1 MEIAICYRYKIIFTS
16 LKKAQFDCEINRRNI
31 QLSIQFY
38 RVVRKMGITNQIH
51 FRNLRGD
58 IFGGLTAAI
67 VSLPLALAFG
77 VASGAGAVA
86 GLYGAVCVGFF
97 AALFGG
103 TPTLISEPT
112 GPMTV
117 VITTIIASLTAS
129 NPENGL
135 AMAFTVVMLA
145 GIFQILF
152 GIFKLGKYITL
163 MPYSVISGFMS
174 GIGVILIIL
183 QIAPFVGQPNPKGGV
198 LGMVQNLPQLLSN
211 INPAEATLGIL
222 TLAIIFLM
230 PAKIKRIVPPQL
242 VALIVGTI
250 VSLTVFG
257 NADIRRI
264 GEIPVGLPTIQ
275 MPTFTGGQV
284 TVMLVD
290 GVMLGI
296 LGCIDTLLTAVI
308 ADSLTRTEHKS
319 DKELIGQGIGN
330 LISGLCGGLPGAGAT
345 MGTVVNIQTGA
356 KTAVSGLTRAI
367 ILLVVVLGAARL
379 TQPIPMAVLAGIALK
394 VGIDIL
400 DWSFLK
406 RSHKVSLKGSI
417 IMYGVLFLTVFVDL
431 IVAVGIGVFIANIL
445 TIERLSEMQ
454 GEEVKTI
461 TDADDAIVL
470 NAEEKRLFDLAKGRV
485 LLFYLSGPM
494 IFGVSK
500 AIAREHSAMAD
511 SDVVIMDLSDVP
523 MLGVT
528 ASLALEN
535 AIKDAV
541 DGGRQVMIVG
551 AAGKVKKRLEKF
563 GIFKIVPQHHL
574 FTERAD
580 ALKQALAI
588 INPAYANIATSRDYS
603 QDDEPSYDYPIQPK
617 NA

>member
-1 MEIAICYRYKIIFTS
+1 M
-16 LKKAQFDCEINRRNI
+16 
-31 QLSIQFY
+31 QL
-38 RVVRKMGITNQIH
+38 TNKIH

-58 IFGGLTAAI
+58 IFGGVTAAI

-77 VASGAGAVA
+77 VASGAGPVA

-117 VITTIIASLTAS
+117 IMTAIVSSLTAT

-145 GIFQILF
+145 GLFQIVF
-152 GIFKLGKYITL
+152 GIFRLGKYITL

-183 QIAPFVGQPNPKGGV
+183 QIAPFLGQKAPAGGV
-198 LGMVQNLPQLLSN
+198 LGTLTNLPTLLAN
-211 INPAEATLGIL
+211 INPIAAILGAL
-222 TLAIIFLM
+222 TLAIIFLT
-230 PAKIKRIVPPQL
+230 PSKIKRFVPPQL
-242 VALIVGTI
+242 LALVAGTL
-250 VSLTVFG
+250 VSIWAFP
-257 NADIRRI
+257 NADIQRI
-264 GEIPVGLPTIQ
+264 GEIPMGLPTLQ
-275 MPTFTGGQV
+275 LPTFTPAQM

-290 GVMLGI
+290 GVMLGM

-308 ADSLTRTEHKS
+308 ADSLTRTEHNS
-319 DKELIGQGIGN
+319 NKELIGQGIGN
-330 LISGLCGGLPGAGAT
+330 LVSGLCGGLPGAGAT

-356 KTAVSGLTRAI
+356 KSALSGLTRAA
-367 ILLVVVLGAARL
+367 ILLVVVLWAAGL
-379 TQPIPMAVLAGIALK
+379 TRSIPMAVLAGIALK

-406 RSHKVSLKGSI
+406 RAHRVSWKGTL

-445 TIERLSEMQ
+445 TIDRLSEMQ
-454 GEEVKTI
+454 SQEVKVI
-461 TDADDAIVL
+461 SDADDNIQLSVEDKQL
-470 NAEEKRLFDLAKGRV
+470 LDQGKGRV

-500 AIAREHSAMAD
+500 AIARAHNAVKD
-511 SDVVIMDLSDVP
+511 SDAMVVDLSDVP
-523 MLGVT
+523 LLGVT
-528 ASLALEN
+528 ASLEIEN
-535 AIKDAV
+535 AIKNASDK
-541 DGGRQVMIVG
+541 GCQVYIVG
-551 AAGKVKKRLEKF
+551 AVGKVKERLECLGVF
-563 GIFKIVPQHHL
+563 QAIPPERL
-574 FTERAD
+574 LMDRTE
-580 ALKQALAI
+580 ALRHAVASISGQTAVTMPTTSYPEGLELA
-588 INPAYANIATSRDYS
+588 
-603 QDDEPSYDYPIQPK
+603 
-617 NA
+617 

>member
-1 MEIAICYRYKIIFTS
+1 M
-16 LKKAQFDCEINRRNI
+16 
-31 QLSIQFY
+31 QL
-38 RVVRKMGITNQIH
+38 TNTIH

-58 IFGGLTAAI
+58 LFGGLTTAI

-77 VASGAGAVA
+77 VASGAGPVA

-117 VITTIIASLTAS
+117 VMTGIVATMTAN

-152 GIFKLGKYITL
+152 GVFKLGKYITL

-174 GIGVILIIL
+174 GIGIILIIL

-211 INPAEATLGIL
+211 INPIETLLGVL

-230 PAKIKRIVPPQL
+230 PSKFKRYAPPQL
-242 VALIVGTI
+242 VALIVGTV
-250 VSLTVFG
+250 VSLVFFG

-264 GEIPVGLPTIQ
+264 NDIPMGLPQ
-275 MPTFTGGQV
+275 LQVPTFTPSQI
-284 TVMLVD
+284 TVMLID
-290 GVMLGI
+290 GAMLGM

-330 LISGLCGGLPGAGAT
+330 LVSGICGGLPGAGAT

-356 KTAVSGLTRAI
+356 KTALSGITRAI
-367 ILLVVVLGAARL
+367 ILLVVVLWAANL
-379 TQPIPMAVLAGIALK
+379 TETIPMAVLAGIALK

-406 RSHKVSLKGSI
+406 RAHQVSLKGTI
-417 IMYGVLFLTVFVDL
+417 IMYGVMFLTVFVDL
-431 IVAVGIGVFIANIL
+431 IVAVGVGVFIANIL
-445 TIERLSEMQ
+445 TIERLSSLQ
-454 GEEVKTI
+454 SEEVKTI

-470 NAEEKRLFDLAKGRV
+470 NEQEKQLLDQANGRV

-494 IFGVSK
+494 VFGVSK
-500 AIAREHSAMAD
+500 AIAREHNAIKD
-511 SDVVIMDLSDVP
+511 CDVVIMDLSDVP
-523 MLGVT
+523 LLGVT
-528 ASLALEN
+528 ASLAIEN
-535 AIKDAV
+535 AIREAV
-541 DGGRQVMIVG
+541 EKGRHVFIVG
-551 AAGKVKKRLEKF
+551 ATGKIKRRLEKL
-563 GIFKIVPQHHL
+563 GIMQLLPPHHL
-574 FTERAD
+574 LMNRTE
-580 ALKQALAI
+580 ALQQALILVNGYVADT
-588 INPAYANIATSRDYS
+588 NTATSTTYRSDFGDTAVV
-603 QDDEPSYDYPIQPK
+603 Q
-617 NA
+617 